1 MEREL
6 IFMGFLY
13 SITIASIRGGSWTAV
28 TSKMGLFVIIVNG
41 FQPSTI
47 ITKLS
52 IFVVAA
58 VLAPLHIR

>member
-13 SITIASIRGGSWTAV
+13 SITIPSIRGGSRTAV

-52 IFVVAA
+52 ILVVAA

>member
-13 SITIASIRGGSWTAV
+13 SITIASIRGGSRTAV

-52 IFVVAA
+52 ILVVAA

>member
-13 SITIASIRGGSWTAV
+13 SITIASIRGGSRTAV

-41 FQPSTI
+41 FQPPTI

-52 IFVVAA
+52 ILVVAA